1 MSVVGTAGRILGAGA
16 LAGAGLLGYSL
27 IEARR
32 PVLRRV
38 EVPILAAGE
47 APVTVLHLSDLH
59 LTDQHCAVGLPHLLA

>member
-47 APVTVLHLSDLH
+47 APVTVLHKN
-59 LTDQHCAVGLPHLLA
+59 Q